1 MKLTKSLI
9 FCSAAMFAGAGA
21 QAADLPVKAK
31 AVEYVKVCSLYG
43 AGFYYIPGTD
53 TCIKL
58 GGYLRA
64 DFTGHAFDFTAYHS
78 GTNAANNR
86 LSDYWYT
93 RSRLALRVD
102 TRTVTEY
109 GVLRTFA
116 ETVFSWTDRGYNGAG
131 SGLTGGATTYATAGA
146 PGAQADGNVA
156 AGGLG
161 VYTVFMQWAGFT
173 FGRAISQFST
183 PWVNYPAN
191 NFDGLPGGGGTVVG
205 VNQFTY
211 TAPLG
216 NGMSL
221 ALSVQSPVQNYQ
233 SNLWNV
239 SAITSAGIVGGFY
252 GANDFGGTRAP
263 DFVGMFR
270 ADQAW
275 GMFQASL
282 AAHNNHAGYYGQ
294 YETSGHPAD
303 KWGWAGLLALSIKNL
318 PTGAGDSI
326 NIQGVYSKGA
336 SRYNFQEFTNSTYSM
351 FGGTG
356 LAGAYGSIGF
366 AGLSDAVFIAG
377 SGMELTTTYGMNAGY
392 NHNWDP
398 NWTTSLYGA
407 WGAVRYNGTAKG
419 YICGNA
425 AMGALLTAGSTCNPD
440 FDLWVIGTRTGWTPV
455 AGLTFSGEVNYSR
468 LNQNYAGSVN
478 FPGSTTAAKPPAVYE
493 IKDQGTVSL
502 LLRAQR
508 NF

>member
-1 MKLTKSLI
+1 MKLTQTLMLG
-9 FCSAAMFAGAGA
+9 SAAMFAGAGA

-31 AVEYVKVCSLYG
+31 AVEYVKICTLYG
-43 AGFYYIPGTD
+43 AGFYYVPGAD

-64 DFTGHAFDFTAYHS
+64 DLTGHAADFTAYHS

-86 LSDYWYT
+86 LSNYYYA
-93 RSRLALRVD
+93 RSRFDFNID
-102 TRTVTEY
+102 TRTATEY
-109 GVLRTFA
+109 GVLRTYA
-116 ETVFSWTDRGYNGAG
+116 DVVFNWTSGSYNGAG
-131 SGLTGGATTYATAGA
+131 AGLTGGATTYSTSGA
-146 PGAQADGNVA
+146 PGAVADGNLF

-161 VYTVFMQWAGFT
+161 VYTVFLQFAGFT
-173 FGRAISQFST
+173 MGHAISQFST

-191 NFDGLPGGGGTVVG
+191 SFDGLPGGGGTVVG

-211 TAPLG
+211 TADFGQGVTL
-216 NGMSL
+216 SL
-221 ALSVQSPVQNYQ
+221 SAQDPVQNYQ

-239 SAITSAGIVGGFY
+239 SAISGTGIVGGAY

-263 DFVGMFR
+263 DLVAMLR
-270 ADQAW
+270 VDQAW
-275 GMFQASL
+275 GLFQASF

-294 YETSGHPAD
+294 YETSGSPAD
-303 KWGWAGLLALSIKNL
+303 KWGGAGLLALSIKNL
-318 PTGAGDSI
+318 PTGPGDTI
-326 NIQGVYSKGA
+326 NIQGVYTEGA
-336 SRYNFQEFTNSTYSM
+336 TRYNFQEITNSTYSM

-366 AGLSDAVFIAG
+366 AGLSDAVFVAG
-377 SGMELTTTYGMNAGY
+377 SGLELTTSYGMNAGY
-392 NHNWDP
+392 THNWNP
-398 NWTTSLYGA
+398 SWNTSLYGA
-407 WGAVRYNGTAKG
+407 YGAVRYNGTAKG
-419 YICGNA
+419 YICGSA
-425 AMGALLTAGSTCNPD
+425 AMAALLTAGSTCNPD

-455 AGLTFSGEVNYSR
+455 KGLTFSADLNYSQ
-468 LNQNYAGSVN
+468 LNQKYAGSIN
-478 FPGSTTAAKPPAVYE
+478 YPGSTTAAKPPAIYE